1 MMPGRLEIIAGPMF
15 SGKTTTLIARVS
27 EWALER
33 GGKIAVF
40 KPVTDTRHSES
51 AIISHDGRKI
61 PAKWLERDARDLP
74 HDVDLIALDEVQFFS
89 FDAVPRIVEALSA
102 GVNVFAA
109 GLDLTY
115 RAEPFGPMPAL
126 LALADGVT
134 KLTSRCSKCHQP
146 ASRSQRLISTPRG
159 VTGDTV
165 LVGGAGTY
173 EPRCVACFDP
183 RGGEGA

>member
-1 MMPGRLEIIAGPMF
+1 MF

-27 EWALER
+27 EWTLDR

-40 KPVTDTRHSES
+40 KPITDTRHNGTE
-51 AIISHDGRKI
+51 IISHDGRKI
-61 PAKWLERDARDLP
+61 PARWLERDARDLP
-74 HDVDLIALDEVQFFS
+74 HDVDLIALDEAQFFS
-89 FDAVPRIVEALSA
+89 FDAVPRIREALRA
-102 GVNVFAA
+102 GVTIIAA

-146 ASRSQRLISTPRG
+146 ATRSQRLSPG
-159 VTGDTV
+159 GDTV
-165 LVGGAGTY
+165 LVGGAETY

-183 RGGEGA
+183 RGGDKA

>member
-1 MMPGRLEIIAGPMF
+1 MGAARLEVVCGPMF

-27 EWALER
+27 EWAIER

-40 KPVTDTRHSES
+40 KPVTDTRHDES

-74 HDVDLIALDEVQFFS
+74 RDVDLIALDEAQFFS
-89 FDAVPRIVEALSA
+89 FDAIPRIIDTLRA
-102 GVNVFAA
+102 GVNVIAA

-134 KLTSRCSKCHQP
+134 KLTSRCGKCHQP
-146 ASRSQRLISTPRG
+146 ATRSQRLVSS
-159 VTGDTV
+159 GDTV

-183 RGGEGA
+183 RGGD